1 MSNDHP
7 VGYKHPPRATRFKP
21 GVSGNPSGRPKRCP
35 SFRETLLAKLAAP
48 PSEDGSRQGNTN
60 LQALV
65 STLVEAA
72 ISGDAR
78 AQALV
83 LGALMRFAEFD
94 GQDAAVV
101 SPDDEEI
108 LEAYAAPEERA
119 AIDGTPVSTENGG
132 DQITAGEAAT
142 VAPSGTETLK

>member
-1 MSNDHP
+1 
-7 VGYKHPPRATRFKP
+7 
-21 GVSGNPSGRPKRCP
+21 
-35 SFRETLLAKLAAP
+35 
-48 PSEDGSRQGNTN
+48 
-60 LQALV
+60 
-65 STLVEAA
+65 
-72 ISGDAR
+72 
-78 AQALV
+78 
-83 LGALMRFAEFD
+83 MRFAESD

-119 AIDGTPVSTENGG
+119 AIGGTPASTENGG